1 LDSRDERE
9 GRIREPLA
17 DERGSTVARVVA
29 VAALVAAVAL
39 AALALFGG
47 GSSYTVHAVF
57 DNAGQLVPGN
67 EVRVGGQPIGTIK
80 DIELDDDANAVVTME
95 IDEDLAP
102 LHDGTK
108 ATIRATSLSGI
119 ANRYISLQPGPNSA
133 SKIADGGRIGTDDT
147 SAPVDLDV
155 LFNTLDPKTREGLKN
170 FIRGSGDWYDG
181 KGQQARE
188 STKYLA
194 PWLSSSSDLTGEL
207 ALDQEVFARFIKD
220 GAATLS
226 AIASRRDDLS
236 ALVSNTNQAMGAI
249 GDESAALQ
257 QALSLLPGTL
267 RKANTT
273 FVNLR
278 ATLDDLQQLVDES
291 KPATKQLAPFFQ
303 KLRPLLRDA
312 KPTIADLSD
321 LISKPGSGNDL
332 TELTA
337 LQPRLANLTA
347 KVFPRAIRAMDES
360 QPVIEYARSYT
371 PDITGWITKF
381 AEVAGYYDANGHY
394 ARVQPV
400 FAPTV
405 FSGGTLQAVPAN
417 RHFEGYERGIL
428 RHCPGGA
435 TQPPPDGSAPVAI
448 EGCRTTDVPPGP

>member
-9 GRIREPLA
+9 GRIREPLH
-17 DERGSTVARVVA
+17 DERGSTVARVIA
-29 VAALVAAVAL
+29 VAALVAAIAL
-39 AALALFGG
+39 AALAMFGG

-67 EVRVGGQPIGTIK
+67 EVRVGGQPIGTIT
-80 DIELDDDANAVVTME
+80 DIDLDNDANAVVTMKIE
-95 IDEDLAP
+95 EDLAP
-102 LHDGTK
+102 LHDGTT

-119 ANRYISLQPGPNSA
+119 ANRYISLKPGPNSGQ
-133 SKIADGGRIGTDDT
+133 KIDDGGRIGVDDT
-147 SAPVDLDV
+147 TAPVDLDV
-155 LFNTLDPKTREGLKN
+155 LFDTLDPKTREGLRN
-170 FIRGSGDWYDG
+170 LIRGSGDWYDG
-181 KGQQARE
+181 KAQQARQ
-188 STKYLA
+188 STKYFA
-194 PWLSSSSDLTGEL
+194 PWLSSSSDLTSEIS
-207 ALDQEVFARFIKD
+207 LDQAVFSRFIKD
-220 GAATLS
+220 GAATLT

-236 ALVSNTNQAMGAI
+236 ALVSNTNQAMAAI
-249 GDESAALQ
+249 GDESTALQ
-257 QALSLLPGTL
+257 RALTLLPGTL

-278 ATLDDLQQLVDES
+278 ATLDDLQRLVDES
-291 KPATKQLAPFFQ
+291 KPATKQLAPFFE
-303 KLRPLLRDA
+303 KLRPLIRQA
-312 KPTIADLSD
+312 RPTIADLSD

-337 LQPRLANLTA
+337 AQPRLAKLTQTI
-347 KVFPRAIRAMDES
+347 FPRAIRALDES
-360 QPVIEYARSYT
+360 QPVIEYARQYT
-371 PDITGWITKF
+371 PDIAGWITKF

-405 FSGGTLQAVPAN
+405 FSGGSLQAVPAS

-428 RHCPGGA
+428 RHCPGGS
-435 TQPPPDGSAPVAI
+435 TQPPPDGSAPIAA